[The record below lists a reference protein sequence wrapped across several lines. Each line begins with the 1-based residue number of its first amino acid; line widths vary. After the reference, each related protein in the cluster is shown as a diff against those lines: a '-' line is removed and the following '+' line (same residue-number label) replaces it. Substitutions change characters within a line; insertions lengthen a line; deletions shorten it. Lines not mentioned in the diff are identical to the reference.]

1 MICVQNVHNNSV
13 CFFFVYFVQL
23 YREPMMIKYEYF
35 KSDIALIKVNLQI
48 RLLNKFVGMEIG

>member
-1 MICVQNVHNNSV
+1 
-13 CFFFVYFVQL
+13 
-23 YREPMMIKYEYF
+23 MIKYEYF